1 MRSPFE
7 ARRLLIVTDAWSP
20 QVNGVVR
27 TLASTIHELSTMGVE
42 SQVLDPSLFR
52 TLPCP
57 GDSEIRLAV
66 APPSNVER
74 LIEQAA
80 PDALHIAT
88 EGPLGWAARRVA
100 IRRGWR
106 FTSAYHTRFPEYL
119 QARAGVPLA
128 WTYGYLNAFHRPS
141 HAVLVPSQHVMR
153 QLSVRG
159 FSRLRYWGRGVDHQ
173 VFAPG
178 ARRGVVKTES
188 PIFLYAGRI
197 AAEKNI
203 EAFLQLELPG
213 EKWVA
218 GDGPLR
224 SEFQRRY
231 PTVRWFGSLCSE
243 RLADVYRQADVFV
256 FPSKTDT
263 FGLVMVEAMA
273 CGLPVAAYPVPG
285 PLDVIGRSKA
295 GVMSHD
301 LRAAC
306 LKCLELPR
314 EFALQRAAHF
324 SWRTSAEQFLGA
336 LVPMRPPTTRK
347 DFYEPAQYPALS
359 GSGPA

>member
-1 MRSPFE
+1 MQSLPSSRK
-7 ARRLLIVTDAWSP
+7 LLIVTDAWSP

-27 TLASTIHELSTMGVE
+27 TLQSTAHELRAMGLQV
-42 SQVLDPSLFR
+42 QVLEPSAFR

-57 GDSEIRLAV
+57 GDSGIRLAL
-66 APPSNVER
+66 AFPSKVER
-74 LIEQAA
+74 LIEQVA

-88 EGPLGWAARRVA
+88 EGPLGQAARYVA
-100 IRRGWR
+100 LRRGWR
-106 FTSAYHTRFPEYL
+106 FTTAYHTRFPEYL
-119 QARAGVPLA
+119 HARAKLPLK
-128 WTYGYLNAFHRPS
+128 WTYAYLKAFHRSS
-141 HAVLVPSQHVMR
+141 HAVLVPSRHVMR
-153 QLSVRG
+153 QLSVHG
-159 FSRLRYWGRGVDHQ
+159 FSRLRYWGRGVDHK
-173 VFAPG
+173 VFYPRPDPELANSEAP
-178 ARRGVVKTES
+178 V
-188 PIFLYAGRI
+188 FLYAGRI

-213 EKWVA
+213 QKWVV
-218 GDGPLR
+218 GDGPMLC
-224 SEFQRRY
+224 ELKTRY
-231 PTVRWFGSLCSE
+231 PKVQWFGSLSSQA
-243 RLADVYRQADVFV
+243 LANVYRQATVFV

-263 FGLVMVEAMA
+263 FGLVMAEAMA

-306 LKCLELPR
+306 LKCLEIPR
-314 EFALQRAAHF
+314 EYALHRASRF
-324 SWRTSAEQFLGA
+324 SWRTSADQFLSA
-336 LVPMRPPTTRK
+336 LVPMRTFTNRK